1 MSTKRITPEHLLY
14 FLAFALAL
22 SLRLLNLGQAPLS
35 DFEAGW
41 ALQAWE
47 AARGGFAAF
56 GPNPGYVMLTS
67 AAFMLLDIGN
77 AVARLWPAVAGS
89 LLALAPFAFRRLLG
103 RKAALILAFG
113 LAFDPG
119 MVALSRL
126 AGGPMLA
133 IGFGVFTLA
142 FVYARQPLWAG
153 IYGGLAL
160 LSGPSV
166 LTGLA
171 GFAVAWGVG
180 RWARFSPGRDG
191 SEETES
197 PSPTPNSLRTGLIFG
212 AATILLAGSLFFHFP
227 TGLGAWAA
235 TLPTYL
241 KGWAVPSGIPAMRLF
256 AAIGFYQPWALIFGI
271 TAAVRGWVRSDKLA
285 RWLSLW
291 VLAALAA
298 AIFYPGRQ
306 VFDAAWVLLPLWA
319 LAAMELARYL
329 RVPRPAAA
337 AYGQAAVIFVLL
349 VLFWLVGSNLAAGQ
363 LTWVVLIIAP
373 LLGALTSAL
382 VTMGWSWDAA
392 RSGLVWGA
400 SAALSA
406 FVVAAVFGVSQ
417 LRPNGAQ
424 ELWTPPPAV
433 AQSDLLVATLSEL
446 AVMQS
451 GQADTLDIASL
462 VDAPSLQWALRN
474 FRVVSF
480 VSSLD
485 ANAYPTAI
493 ITLED
498 SVAPNQTAAYRGQ
511 DFVWAESPG
520 WEGALPP
527 DWLRWVTSRQA
538 PVWPESV
545 IVWARAD
552 LFPDEAEDGVSLPDE
567 LDDDRRPPTTD
578 D

>member
-14 FLAFALAL
+14 FLAFTLAL

-56 GPNPGYVMLTS
+56 GPNPGYMMLTS

-77 AVARLWPAVAGS
+77 AVARFWPAMAGS
-89 LLALAPFAFRRLLG
+89 LLVLAPFAFRRLLG

-119 MVALSRL
+119 MVALSHL

-133 IGFGVFTLA
+133 IVCGVFALT
-142 FVYARQPLWAG
+142 FVYARQPILAG
-153 IYGGLAL
+153 ICGGLAL

-197 PSPTPNSLRTGLIFG
+197 PSPPPHPTPNSLRTGLIFG
-212 AATILLAGSLFFHFP
+212 AATIILAGSLFFHFP

-235 TLPTYL
+235 TLPAYL
-241 KGWAVPSGIPAMRLF
+241 EGWAVPSGIPATRLF
-256 AAIGFYQPWALIFGI
+256 AAIVFYQPWALIFGI

-306 VFDAAWVLLPLWA
+306 V
-319 LAAMELARYL
+319 
-329 RVPRPAAA
+329 
-337 AYGQAAVIFVLL
+337 
-349 VLFWLVGSNLAAGQ
+349 
-363 LTWVVLIIAP
+363 
-373 LLGALTSAL
+373 
-382 VTMGWSWDAA
+382 
-392 RSGLVWGA
+392 
-400 SAALSA
+400 
-406 FVVAAVFGVSQ
+406 
-417 LRPNGAQ
+417 
-424 ELWTPPPAV
+424 
-433 AQSDLLVATLSEL
+433 
-446 AVMQS
+446 
-451 GQADTLDIASL
+451 
-462 VDAPSLQWALRN
+462 
-474 FRVVSF
+474 
-480 VSSLD
+480 
-485 ANAYPTAI
+485 
-493 ITLED
+493 
-498 SVAPNQTAAYRGQ
+498 
-511 DFVWAESPG
+511 
-520 WEGALPP
+520 
-527 DWLRWVTSRQA
+527 
-538 PVWPESV
+538 
-545 IVWARAD
+545 
-552 LFPDEAEDGVSLPDE
+552 
-567 LDDDRRPPTTD
+567 
-578 D
+578 

>member
-47 AARGGFAAF
+47 AARGGLTAC

-67 AAFMLLDIGN
+67 AAFMLLDGGN
-77 AVARLWPAVAGS
+77 ALARLWPAMAGS
-89 LLALAPFAFRRLLG
+89 LLVLSPFAFRRLLG
-103 RKAALILAFG
+103 RKAALVLAFG
-113 LAFDPG
+113 LALDPG
-119 MVALSRL
+119 LVALSRL

-133 IGFGVFTLA
+133 IGCGVFALA
-142 FVYARQPLWAG
+142 FIYARRPIWAG
-153 IYGGLAL
+153 ICGGLAL

-171 GFAVAWGVG
+171 GFAIAWGVA
-180 RWARFSPGRDG
+180 RWAGIAPRRDDVG
-191 SEETES
+191 ETAS
-197 PSPTPNSLRTGLIFG
+197 PSPPAHSGQNPLRTGLIFG
-212 AATILLAGSLFFHFP
+212 AGTILLAGSLFFHFP

-235 TLPTYL
+235 TLPVYL
-241 KGWAVPSGIPAMRLF
+241 KGWALPSGIPAARLF
-256 AAIGFYQPWALIFGI
+256 AAILFYQPWALIFGI
-271 TAAVRGWVRSDKLA
+271 VAAVRGWVRADKLA

-291 VLAALAA
+291 ALAALAA

-319 LAAMELARYL
+319 LAALELARYL
-329 RVPRPAAA
+329 RVPQASAA

-349 VLFWLVGSNLAAGQ
+349 VLVWLVGSNLAAGK

-373 LLGALTSAL
+373 LLGALTSVL
-382 VTMGWSWDAA
+382 VAMGYSWDAA

-400 SAALSA
+400 SAALGV
-406 FVVAAVFGVSQ
+406 FVIAAVFSVSQ

-424 ELWTPPPAV
+424 ELWPPPPAV
-433 AQSDLLVATLSEL
+433 AQADLLVATLNEL

-451 GQADTLDIASL
+451 GQADTLDIVSL
-462 VDAPSLQWALRN
+462 VDVPSLQWALRN
-474 FRVVSF
+474 FTDVSF
-480 VSSLD
+480 VSSLAAD
-485 ANAYPTAI
+485 AYPTAI

-498 SVAPNQTAAYRGQ
+498 SVAPNQTASYRGQ
-511 DFVWAESPG
+511 DFVWVESPG

-527 DWLRWVTSRQA
+527 DWFRWMTSRQA

-552 LFPDEAEDGVSLPDE
+552 LFPADH
-567 LDDDRRPPTTD
+567 RPPTDADDQPPTD
-578 D
+578 AD